1 MAASRTKR
9 KLNAEQQVAASTL
22 EVAADIASQYIKEW
36 AQQEARKLLKTQPL
50 IVPASW
56 GYQVG
61 RFKVSRLRSG
71 QWSVQN
77 EYNEL
82 INNFTSRR
90 SAILYSVLYQIGRF
104 AASKEILQCDQ
115 TVGKL
120 EADMAH
126 YAHSIK
132 RATER
137 NDYVTVDVVSARYYD
152 TQHKLSQARNDLEK
166 SLNQAKYVKVWEK
179 HK

>member
-9 KLNAEQQVAASTL
+9 KLSTEQQLAASTL
-22 EVAADIASQYIKEW
+22 EVAAEIASQYIKEW
-36 AQQEARKLLKTQPL
+36 TQQEARRLLKTQPL
-50 IVPASW
+50 IVPTSW

-61 RFKVSRLRSG
+61 RFKVKKLKHG
-71 QWSVQN
+71 HWIVQT

-82 INNFTSRR
+82 ISTFTGRR
-90 SAILYSVLYQIGRF
+90 SAILYSVLHQIGRYHK
-104 AASKEILQCDQ
+104 AKEILHCDSA
-115 TVGKL
+115 VSKL
-120 EADMAH
+120 EADLAH
-126 YAHSIK
+126 YTHSIK

-137 NDYVTVDVVSARYYD
+137 NDYITVDVVSARYYD
-152 TQHKLSQARNDLEK
+152 TQHKLSQAQNDLEK